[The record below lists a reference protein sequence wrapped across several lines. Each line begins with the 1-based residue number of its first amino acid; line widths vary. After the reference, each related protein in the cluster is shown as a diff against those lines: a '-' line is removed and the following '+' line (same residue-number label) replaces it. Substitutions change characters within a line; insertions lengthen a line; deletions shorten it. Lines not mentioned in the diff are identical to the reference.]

1 LFQVVEENEKCGKM
15 LSTLLKKFK
24 EVEKMKKFIM
34 VSLILLAIFLSS
46 GSALAWHSG
55 FGRFGIF
62 IAPPPLWVA
71 PPPVYYRGYYPP
83 LSYYGPDY
91 YYNGP
96 YRSWVPGHWE
106 SQRTPYGWERVW
118 IPGYWQYGP

>member
-1 LFQVVEENEKCGKM
+1 
-15 LSTLLKKFK
+15 
-24 EVEKMKKFIM
+24 M
-34 VSLILLAIFLSS
+34 VSLILSVIFLSS
-46 GSALAWHSG
+46 GSVLARGWHG
-55 FGRFGIF
+55 HFGIF
-62 IAPPPLWVA
+62 IAPPPLWVG

-83 LSYYGPDY
+83 PSYYGPDY

-106 SQRTPYGWERVW
+106 NRWTPYGWERVW